1 MFMKELCQNF
11 ELSDLIKDVIIVL
24 DNLQMKTG
32 DKIVIYNFD
41 FIKYLS

>member
-1 MFMKELCQNF
+1 MFMEELCQNF
-11 ELSDLIKDVIIVL
+11 ESSDLIKDVIIVL

>member
-1 MFMKELCQNF
+1 MFMEELCQNF

>member
-1 MFMKELCQNF
+1 MFMEELCQNF
-11 ELSDLIKDVIIVL
+11 ESSDLIKDVVMVL

>member
-1 MFMKELCQNF
+1 MFMEELCQNF
-11 ELSDLIKDVIIVL
+11 ELSDLIKDIIIVL

>member
-11 ELSDLIKDVIIVL
+11 ESSDLIKDIIIVL
-24 DNLQMKTG
+24 NNLQIKTG
-32 DKIVIYNFD
+32 DKIIIYNFD